1 MTGQLLLRGMI
12 VGLIAGLL
20 AFGFARVFGEP
31 MVDRAIAFEEQMS
44 QAAGEAAEPEIVSR
58 ATQAGIGLFTG
69 IMTYSAAMG
78 GLLALVFAFGYG
90 RMGKLGPRGVAAVIA
105 AAAFIAIIVVPA
117 LKYPANPPA
126 VGNPETIGMRTE
138 LFFVMILASVVGM
151 VLAFMLARNLSAK
164 LGSWNGVIAA
174 GVAYV
179 AFIAIVQALLPA
191 INEVPEN
198 FSAIV
203 LWNFRTASFGIQA
216 IVWTVLGL
224 LFGWVAER
232 ALIKQ
237 GSYRPAVSA
246 AR

>member
-20 AFGFARVFGEP
+20 AFGFGRVFGEP
-31 MVDRAIAFEEQMS
+31 MVDSAIAFEEQQA
-44 QAAGEAAEPEIVSR
+44 QAAGEAPEPEMVSR
-58 ATQAGIGLFTG
+58 ATQAGTGLLTGSVVYGVAVGGLF
-69 IMTYSAAMG
+69 
-78 GLLALVFAFGYG
+78 ALVFAFGYG
-90 RMGKLGPRGVAAVIA
+90 RMGRLGPRGTAAVLA
-105 AAAFIAIIVVPA
+105 ASAFVAVTVVPFM
-117 LKYPANPPA
+117 KYPANPPA

-151 VLAFMLARNLSAK
+151 VLAFMLSRNLTAK
-164 LGSWNGVIAA
+164 LGAWNGVIAA
-174 GVAYV
+174 GVGYV
-179 AFIAIVQALLPA
+179 LFIAIVQSLLPS

-198 FSAIV
+198 FSAYV
-203 LWNFRTASFGIQA
+203 LWNFRVATFGMHIV
-216 IVWTVLGL
+216 VWTVLGL

-237 GSYRPAVSA
+237 GAYRPVSL

>member
-31 MVDRAIAFEEQMS
+31 QVDLAIAFEEQVS
-44 QAAGEAAEPEIVSR
+44 QAAHEMAEPELVSR
-58 ATQAGIGLFTG
+58 ATQAGSGLFTA
-69 IMTYSAAMG
+69 IMAYSAAVG
-78 GLLALVFAFGYG
+78 GLFALVFAFGYG
-90 RMGKLGPRGVAAVIA
+90 RLGKLGPRGTAAVIA
-105 AAAFIAIIVVPA
+105 AAAFITIIAVPA
-117 LKYPANPPA
+117 LKYPGNPPA
-126 VGNPETIGMRTE
+126 VGNSETIGMRTE
-138 LFFVMILASVVGM
+138 LYFVMILASVVGM
-151 VLAFMLARNLSAK
+151 VLAFMLARNLVTK
-164 LGSWNGVIAA
+164 LGTWNGVIVA
-174 GVAYV
+174 GVGYV
-179 AFIAIVQALLPA
+179 AFIAVVQSLLPT

-198 FSAIV
+198 FSATL
-203 LWNFRTASFGIQA
+203 LWNFRIASLGIHA

-237 GSYRPAVSA
+237 GSYRPAVPA

>member
-20 AFGFARVFGEP
+20 AFGFARIFGEP
-31 MVDRAIAFEEQMS
+31 MVDAAIAFEEQAS

-58 ATQAGIGLFTG
+58 TTQAGIGLFTG
-69 IMTYSAAMG
+69 IMVYSAAMG
-78 GLLALVFAFGYG
+78 GLLSLVFAFAYG
-90 RMGKLGPRGVAAVIA
+90 RLGKLGPRGTAAVVAI
-105 AAAFIAIIVVPA
+105 AAFIAVIVVPT

-151 VLAFMLARNLSAK
+151 VLAFMLARNLSAR
-164 LGSWNGVIAA
+164 LGTWNGAIAA
-174 GVAYV
+174 GIGYLL
-179 AFIAIVQALLPA
+179 FIVIVQALLPA
-191 INEVPEN
+191 VNEVPEN
-198 FSAIV
+198 FSAAV
-203 LWNFRTASFGIQA
+203 LWNFRTASLGIQI
-216 IVWTVLGL
+216 IVWSVLGL

-237 GSYRPAVSA
+237 GSYRPLQM